1 MRTRFIA
8 VTLLL
13 TGCASAPTASPTA
26 SAAKA
31 PPADPA
37 PATTDTTAVSEVTA
51 EPVLREYQPKIETGA
66 SDFLASRPEA
76 DGRGIVVAIFD
87 TGVDPGAPGLQ
98 LTTEGETK
106 IVDVVDGTGSGDVDT
121 STIREASDERTIE
134 GLSGRT
140 LHLPES
146 WGNPTG
152 EWRVGI
158 ASAWVIF
165 PGDLVGRMKQER
177 RKDFD
182 LRHRALEADA
192 SAELEAFRRDHPK
205 ETEDDRRHRE
215 ELEARLGQLK
225 SLAKGYDDPGPMYD
239 CIVFHDGTN
248 WRGVVDRDED
258 GMFDDEDLL
267 EDYSIEHRWSTFGD
281 TDLLNYAINIYED
294 GDLLSIVADA
304 GSHGTHV
311 AGTVAAHFPGQP
323 ELDGIAPGAKI
334 VSVKIGDTRLGSTS
348 LGTGEVRGLIA
359 VLENGCDLINM
370 SYGGSTGFPN
380 HGRIIDLYRDI
391 VNEHGVIFVASAGN
405 SGPNLSTVGTPGGT
419 TTEIIGVGAMLT
431 PEMMRDQYSFR
442 EPYDSLLYTWSSRG
456 PAPDGDLGVDIS
468 APGGAVSPMPMWTL
482 RRHAL
487 KNGTSMSSPN
497 ACGSIALLCSGLKQ
511 EGRTWTPH
519 LMRRAV
525 KNTARPVPG
534 MDRFSLGAGLIN
546 VPAAWD
552 WLQQHGDPGDA
563 DVRYEIETMGRHA
576 GRGVYLRES
585 WEQDRIATVSA
596 TISPVFPRESDRIR
610 QAQFEKPLRFE
621 STVDWIDAP
630 ETMML
635 VAGGKRFDVRI
646 DPTGLEPGSHFAEVH
661 VFDSGDPDAGPIAS
675 LPVTVLRTVPFDAGN
690 DWTLQE
696 RVTFSPG
703 DIYRWYLDLPHGTTW
718 VDVELERLDEEERRT
733 LVVHATQLE
742 DGRPFTDANQ
752 RRYVRFEDDAREL
765 VSIPAIGGRTMELAI
780 AQYWSSLEE
789 GVVDIT
795 VTAHGLVPEADPIV
809 LDGNH
814 RVTTVDV
821 RAPLGRE
828 LLDPSASLRF
838 ARSWIQSTDRRIEPL
853 SPGRDELPEG
863 RRIHELVA
871 NYEFELKK
879 DASVRI
885 WERGLPATRD
895 YESTFI
901 LVYDKSKQLVMAT
914 VGDSFY
920 KLDKG
925 KYDVVFHVRHDDP
938 AELERLSKFPLC
950 LDRRLDSAI
959 SLRIRSHPDDAFRG
973 GGSFDDRVLRHGES
987 SPLYIAAPS
996 LSAQSKAGE
1005 PGEMLMGTI
1014 RFGSRQSDTVG
1025 SGGDPDGWPI
1035 GMVIAQPAVPAP
1047 KPKSADKDKDDEP
1060 GTTERLE
1067 EAIAAA
1073 QVKHLSKF
1081 DHESERDEFDALV
1094 AMRLDADPEDLDV
1107 LAARMDWV
1115 GDDESLD
1122 DDARRDATLE
1132 AADELIAAI
1141 DVESLAAWHGR
1152 EHDGEDVDEEMMA
1165 EMDAARSHLIDALRV
1180 RASVRLEQAHGG
1192 GDEERDAFMA
1202 SWAELDE
1209 WGDPA
1214 SGKDGWR
1221 LALGRERLRERE
1233 ASALQLID
1241 GRIDDHPHDRE
1252 LYEIRLE
1259 LLESLGWDHLADA
1272 QRRDLLRRFPGRYG
1286 PL

>member
-1 MRTRFIA
+1 MRIRLISTAF
-8 VTLLL
+8 LLA
-13 TGCASAPTASPTA
+13 GCASAPSSTAP
-26 SAAKA
+26 A
-31 PPADPA
+31 PVAQVDPA
-37 PATTDTTAVSEVTA
+37 PASIPAATTVSESTT
-51 EPVLREYQPKIETGA
+51 EPMLREYQPKIETGA
-66 SDFLASRPEA
+66 AEFLASRPEA

-98 LTTEGETK
+98 LTTDGETK

-121 STIREASDERTIE
+121 STVREASEDGTIE

-140 LHLPES
+140 LHLPDA
-146 WGNPTG
+146 WDNPSG

-158 ASAWVIF
+158 ASAWAIF

-177 RKDFD
+177 RKEFD
-182 LRHRALEADA
+182 LRHRALEAEA
-192 SAELEAFRRDHPK
+192 ATELEAFRREHDR
-205 ETEDDRRHRE
+205 ETDAERRHRE
-215 ELEARLGQLK
+215 ELEARLEQLK
-225 SLAKGYDDPGPMYD
+225 SLAKGFDDPGPMYD
-239 CIVFHDGTN
+239 CIVFHDGTH

-258 GMFDDEDLL
+258 GMLDDEDLL
-267 EDYSIEHRWSTFGD
+267 EDYSIDHRWSTFGD

-359 VLENGCDLINM
+359 VLRNRCDLINM

-380 HGRIIDLYRDI
+380 QGRIIGLYRDI

-442 EPYDSLLYTWSSRG
+442 EPYDSLHYTWSSRG

-519 LMRRAV
+519 MMRRAI

-534 MDRFSLGAGLIN
+534 MDRFSLGAGLID

-552 WLQQHGDPGDA
+552 WLQRHGDPQDA
-563 DVRYEIETMGRHA
+563 DVRYEIATSGRHA
-576 GRGVYLRES
+576 GRGVYLREA

-596 TISPVFPRESDRIR
+596 TVTPVFPRESDRIR
-610 QAQFEKPLRFE
+610 QAEFEQPLRFE
-621 STVDWIDAP
+621 STADWIEAP
-630 ETMML
+630 ESMML

-661 VFDSGDPDAGPIAS
+661 VYQAEDPDAGPIAT
-675 LPVTVLRTVPFDAGN
+675 LPVTVLRTVNFDQSN
-690 DWTLQE
+690 DWTLEE
-696 RVTFSPG
+696 RVVFAPG
-703 DIYRWYLDLPHGTTW
+703 EIYRWYLDLPHGTTW
-718 VDVELERLDEEERRT
+718 VDVELVRRDEEERRM

-742 DGRPFTDANQ
+742 EGRAFTDANQ
-752 RRYVRFEDDAREL
+752 RKYVRFEDDDREL

-789 GVVDIT
+789 GVVDIK

-809 LDGNH
+809 LDGN
-814 RVTTVDV
+814 RKVTTVDV

-828 LLDPSASLRF
+828 QIDPSGSLRF
-838 ARSWIQSTDRRIEPL
+838 VRSWIQSTDRRIEPL
-853 SPGRDELPEG
+853 SAGRDELPEG

-871 NYEFELKK
+871 DYEFELKK
-879 DASVRI
+879 GASVRI
-885 WERGLPATRD
+885 WEQGLPETRD

-901 LVYDKSKQLVMAT
+901 LVYDESKQLVLAT
-914 VGDSFY
+914 VDDSFY
-920 KLDKG
+920 KLGKG
-925 KYDVVFHVRHDDP
+925 KYEVVFHVRHDDP
-938 AELERLSKFPLC
+938 AELERLSKLPLC
-950 LDRRLDSAI
+950 LDRRLESPI
-959 SLRIRSHPDDAFRG
+959 SLRIRSNPDDAFKGRG
-973 GGSFDDRVLRHGES
+973 GFDDRVLRHGES
-987 SPLYIAAPS
+987 APLYIASPS
-996 LSAQSKAGE
+996 YSSQTKAGE

-1014 RFGSRQSDTVG
+1014 RFGSRQSDTIG
-1025 SGGDPDGWPI
+1025 SGADPDGWPI
-1035 GMVIAQPAVPAP
+1035 AMVIAQPTVPTP
-1047 KPKSADKDKDDEP
+1047 KPKKADEADDEDP
-1060 GTTERLE
+1060 GTSDELV
-1067 EAIAAA
+1067 EAIAAV
-1073 QVKHLSKF
+1073 QLKHLSKF
-1081 DHESERDEFDALV
+1081 DHEDERDDFDALV
-1094 AMRLDADPEDLDV
+1094 AMRLEDDPDDLDV
-1107 LAARMDWV
+1107 LAARMKWV
-1115 GDDESLD
+1115 GEDDTLE
-1122 DDARRDATLE
+1122 DDARREAVLA
-1132 AADELIAAI
+1132 AADDVVGAI
-1141 DVESLAAWHGR
+1141 DVEALAAWHGR
-1152 EHDGEDVDEEMMA
+1152 EHDGEDVDEEMVS
-1165 EMDAARSHLIDALRV
+1165 EMDAARSHLVEALRTM
-1180 RASVRLEQAHGG
+1180 ASIRLEQAHDG
-1192 GDEERDAFMA
+1192 GDAERDAFMD
-1202 SWAELDE
+1202 SWSELDE

-1221 LALGRERLRERE
+1221 LALGRERLRNRD
-1233 ASALQLID
+1233 ASALKMID
-1241 GRIDDHPHDRE
+1241 DRIDDHPHDRE

-1259 LLESLGWDHLADA
+1259 LLESLGWEHLAEA
-1272 QRRDLLRRFPGRYG
+1272 QRRDLLRRFPSQYA